1 MRLDSRE
8 KFPSGMED
16 YLSQYGWHFSKKMCE
31 YATSRMYKKD
41 SNGKKTYISP
51 WSKDS
56 VDNLLYKYNIKVENK
71 TAYDYVYVAN
81 MALADFMN
89 SSIMDEQHL
98 ALYIKDYVDDPDA
111 YSGMP
116 FTRYYADCIGSGNPI
131 NWEDML

>member
-41 SNGKKTYISP
+41 ANGKKSYISP

-81 MALADFMN
+81 MALSDFMN

-98 ALYIKDYVDDPDA
+98 ALFIKDYVDDPDA
-111 YSGMP
+111 YEGMP
-116 FTRYYADCIGSGNPI
+116 FTRYYADCIGSGSPI

>member
-31 YATSRMYKKD
+31 YAASRMYKKD
-41 SNGKKTYISP
+41 SNGKKSYISP
-51 WSKDS
+51 WSKES

-71 TAYDYVYVAN
+71 TAYDYVYIAN

-98 ALYIKDYVDDPDA
+98 ALFIKDYVDDPDA
-111 YSGMP
+111 YDGMV

>member
-1 MRLDSRE
+1 
-8 KFPSGMED
+8 
-16 YLSQYGWHFSKKMCE
+16 MCE
-31 YATSRMYKKD
+31 YAASRMYKKD
-41 SNGKKTYISP
+41 SNGKKSYISP
-51 WSKDS
+51 WSKES

-71 TAYDYVYVAN
+71 TAYDFVYIAN

-98 ALYIKDYVDDPDA
+98 ALFIKDYIDDPDA
-111 YSGMP
+111 YEGMV

>member
-8 KFPSGMED
+8 KFPSGMEE

-31 YATSRMYKKD
+31 YATSKMYKRD
-41 SNGKKTYISP
+41 SSGKKSYIYP
-51 WSKDS
+51 WSKES

-98 ALYIKDYVDDPDA
+98 ALFIKDYVDDPDA
-111 YSGMP
+111 YDGMV

>member
-41 SNGKKTYISP
+41 ANGKKSYISP

-98 ALYIKDYVDDPDA
+98 ALFIKDYVDDPDA
-111 YSGMP
+111 YEGML
-116 FTRYYADCIGSGNPI
+116 FTRYYADCIGSGSPI